1 MDKLNAVILKAYE
14 DYQAALDYVK
24 GWKQEAATRKSYC
37 MALIN
42 VARKS
47 NPELGAISA
56 KELFSRTAEMYEA
69 AYAPAEDQQDPEEEV
84 TPAED
89 QQDPEEEVTA
99 AEDQQ
104 DPAEEEAPAEDQEAE
119 VEQAPAE
126 DQEAPTDA

>member
-1 MDKLNAVILKAYE
+1 MTKLNAAILEAYE
-14 DYQAALDYVK
+14 GYQTALDYVK

-42 VARKS
+42 AARKS

-69 AYAPAEDQQDPEEEV
+69 AH
-84 TPAED
+84 
-89 QQDPEEEVTA
+89 
-99 AEDQQ
+99 
-104 DPAEEEAPAEDQEAE
+104 APAEDQEAE

-126 DQEAPTDA
+126 DQEAEDQEATAGEDQEAPADV